1 MSPFLS
7 SCSAAFDFCGGSD
20 FVVFRQCFPLLTLPT
35 LECQEWRCPMD
46 PGALIAQAL
55 TDNGLLDEDSSRAY
69 GALFSRFSRQ
79 HSKKSPLDWAKLQP
93 PATLQYAELEQVP
106 ADARLQTEL
115 LKKCAIL
122 KLNGGLGT
130 SMGCRGPKAA
140 IPIKNGLTFLDL
152 TVRQVEYLNTLHSV
166 DVPLVLMNSFRTHDV
181 TVRLLSRYAHHHV
194 TIHCFSQSCFPRLD
208 RDTFSPVPVEPFSPA
223 TEAAWYP
230 PGHGDVFRA
239 LERSGV
245 LDKLLS
251 TGKEYIFISNVRGV
265 ACVQRAAAPL
275 SLAPASPH
283 TKPRL
288 PTFPRRW
295 TTSMPPLTCAFCTTL

>member
-1 MSPFLS
+1 
-7 SCSAAFDFCGGSD
+7 
-20 FVVFRQCFPLLTLPT
+20 
-35 LECQEWRCPMD
+35 MD

-55 TDNGLLDEDSSRAY
+55 TENGLLDEDSSRAY

-79 HSKKSPLDWAKLQP
+79 HSKKSALDWAKLQE
-93 PATLQYAELEQVP
+93 PATLQYAELEHVP

-251 TGKEYIFISNVRGV
+251 TGKEYIFISNVRGP
-265 ACVQRAAAPL
+265 CV
-275 SLAPASPH
+275 
-283 TKPRL
+283 
-288 PTFPRRW
+288 
-295 TTSMPPLTCAFCTTL
+295 FCSIDAGRQ